1 MIVTI
6 DGPAGAG
13 KSSVAKL
20 LAERIG
26 FRFLDTGAMYRA
38 VAWAVIQQGIS
49 WDAANQLETL
59 AKGLHIDLRGNRTF
73 LNGDDVSEVIRHSDV
88 TTSVKHIADHAEIRS
103 HLIVLQRK
111 LAEGCDIVTEGR
123 DQGTLAFPQAEC
135 KIFLTASMEER
146 ARRRW
151 DQLSEKGEK
160 VSFEQVLRQQN
171 TRDERD
177 RIRDFGRLEAAVDA
191 IHISTDGML
200 LDEVVD
206 TLEKLVREQMT
217 NLSQDGRMD

>member
-49 WDAANQLETL
+49 WEATNQLETL
-59 AKGLHIDLRGNRTF
+59 AKGLQIDLRGNRTF

-111 LAEGCDIVTEGR
+111 LAEGSDIVTEGR
-123 DQGTLAFPQAEC
+123 DQGTLAFPHAEC

-171 TRDERD
+171 ARDERD
-177 RIRDFGRLEAAVDA
+177 RARNFGRLEAAVDA
-191 IHISTDGML
+191 IHISTDRMQ